1 MDGLIVFSLIV
12 AGLAL
17 LGGLAMR
24 FGGDSRISVSDTRGI
39 GDRVGLS

>member
-1 MDGLIVFSLIV
+1 MDGLIVLSLIV

-24 FGGDSRISVSDTRGI
+24 FGGDSRISASDTRGI

>member
-24 FGGDSRISVSDTRGI
+24 FGADSRITQSDSRGI

>member
-1 MDGLIVFSLIV
+1 MDGILVLSLIV

-24 FGGDSRISVSDTRGI
+24 IGVDSRIATSDTRGI

>member
-1 MDGLIVFSLIV
+1 MDGLLVFSLIV

-24 FGGDSRISVSDTRGI
+24 FGGDSRIAVSDTRGI

>member
-1 MDGLIVFSLIV
+1 MDGFLVFSIIV

-24 FGGDSRISVSDTRGI
+24 FGADSRISVGDTHGV
-39 GDRVGLS
+39 GQRVGLS